1 LNKVA
6 AQLRNESSFVTN
18 IYSLDPV
25 TVFLNRPEQAIGTN
39 APLGDTTL
47 AYTKTVTNV
56 SVLLSV
62 FDKEV
67 QADGFQANI
76 TFVVNSQEQFGVYV
90 LTVSNVIGV
99 TSHSIEF
106 FPEGL
111 HLTVFRLDLFLCF
124 KCFVMHHYLCKI
136 TLYLLHCF
144 PKKAR
149 KLMLQHFYR
158 SAKSSRH
165 HRY

>member
-25 TVFLNRPEQAIGTN
+25 TVFLNHPEQAIGTN
-39 APLGDTTL
+39 APLGDTPL
-47 AYTKTVTNV
+47 AYTKTVTPV

-76 TFVVNSQEQFGVYV
+76 TFIVNSQEQFGVYV
-90 LTVSNVIGV
+90 LTVSNVIGA

-106 FPEGL
+106 IPEGL
-111 HLTVFRLDLFLCF
+111 HLTVFRLDF
-124 KCFVMHHYLCKI
+124 
-136 TLYLLHCF
+136 
-144 PKKAR
+144 
-149 KLMLQHFYR
+149 FYV
-158 SAKSSRH
+158 SNVL
-165 HRY
+165 